1 MCGISQEATVPLQEW
16 QEARTQPKALR
27 SHSWDGGRFL
37 HLLVYLTLLFFFL
50 EGVGMQNIA
59 GSMTL
64 HNLQGH
70 TSSKMTEIEVKTCS
84 GSFPSYL
91 FSIFSQ
97 DLLFFI
103 SI

>member
-37 HLLVYLTLLFFFL
+37 VGVSHTPFFFL

-91 FSIFSQ
+91 FSFFSQ